1 MRKCLLLIAPMLL
14 FVGCSRNSPSAV
26 SAEGG
31 SPSTAEAPPLAGPT
45 IPAGVPLRVRLDEP
59 VATKYDRRGERF
71 TATLADAV
79 VVDNRIVLPAGIR
92 FNGHLTQSRPSG
104 RMRGRAVIAL
114 RLDSFDLNGR
124 QYAIETGSLARVS
137 GSHKRRN
144 FAMIG
149 GGAGVGAGIGA
160 IAGGG
165 EGALIGAAAGAGA
178 GTAGALIKGRKQE
191 RIGAETAM
199 TFSLRVPVQL

>member
-1 MRKCLLLIAPMLL
+1 M
-14 FVGCSRNSPSAV
+14 
-26 SAEGG
+26 
-31 SPSTAEAPPLAGPT
+31 
-45 IPAGVPLRVRLDEP
+45 IPAGVRLRVRLDET
-59 VATKYDRRGERF
+59 VATKYDRPGDRF
-71 TATLADAV
+71 TATLANAV

-124 QYAIETGSLARVS
+124 RYAVETGSMARVS
-137 GSHKRRN
+137 GSHKKRN

-191 RIGAETAM
+191 RLRAETAM
-199 TFSLRVPVQL
+199 TFSLRAPVQL